1 MSEVFQ
7 LAEGFRIAEGDSYI
21 LAYPHIVSYFASK
34 EIFSEEDFVCGSHM
48 VYGWMP
54 TILELFP
61 ESPNI
66 GLSQAAKLLSN
77 AKLHGQLTDTEL
89 DQLAR
94 VTNNSL
100 VGASKLLHFVSPD
113 NFAIWDSKI
122 YTFLFNRKPHHY
134 QVRLVENYRAYH
146 RRLRELLADSR
157 FPILHASVNK
167 AVGYE
172 VSKLRALELVM
183 FQSSPMLA
191 G

>member
-7 LAEGFRIAEGDSYI
+7 LAQGIRIAEGDSYI
-21 LAYPHIVSYFASK
+21 LAYPHIISYFASK
-34 EIFSEEDFVCGSHM
+34 DIFSEEDFVCGSHM

-66 GLSQAAKLLSN
+66 GLSQAAALLST
-77 AKLHGQLTDTEL
+77 AKRNGKLTDTEL
-89 DQLAR
+89 DQLAS

-122 YTFLFNRKPHHY
+122 YTFLFKKKPHHY
-134 QVRLVENYRAYH
+134 QVRLVKNYRTYH
-146 RRLRELLADSR
+146 RQLRELLADSR
-157 FPILHASVNK
+157 FPFLHASVNK

-172 VSKLRALELVM
+172 VSRLRALELVM
-183 FQSSPMLA
+183 FQHSP
-191 G
+191 

>member
-7 LAEGFRIAEGDSYI
+7 LAESIRVAEGDSYI
-21 LAYPHIVSYFASK
+21 LAYPHLVSYFASK
-34 EIFSEEDFVCGSHM
+34 EVFTEEDFVCGSHM

-66 GLSQAAKLLSN
+66 GLSQAAALLST
-77 AKLHGQLTDTEL
+77 AKRDGKLTDTEL
-89 DQLAR
+89 DQLAN

-100 VGASKLLHFVSPD
+100 VGASKLLHFASPD

-122 YTFLFNRKPHHY
+122 YTFLFRKKPHHY
-134 QVRLVENYRAYH
+134 QVRLVENYRSYH
-146 RRLRELLADSR
+146 RKLSELVADSR
-157 FPILHASVNK
+157 FPGLHASVNK

-172 VSKLRALELVM
+172 VSRLRALELVM
-183 FQSSPMLA
+183 FQHSPTLA